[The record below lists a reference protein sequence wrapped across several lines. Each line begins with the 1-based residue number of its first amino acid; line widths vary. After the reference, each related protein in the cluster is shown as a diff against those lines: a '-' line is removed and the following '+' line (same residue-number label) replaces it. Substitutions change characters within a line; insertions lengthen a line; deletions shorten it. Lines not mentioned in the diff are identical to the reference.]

1 MKKSTPWIVLTLVL
15 VFAAGIVGGILSER
29 WLSAKRPQMRRPAS
43 AQRYPSRDRWAKDL
57 GLTAEQ
63 QEKIREI
70 FKKND
75 ERMRNDEQI
84 KELRAGS
91 NKRFAEIRE
100 QLRREIDAVLT
111 PEQKAKNDAMMQKMM
126 EERRKENEKR
136 DKQNESQR
144 NRIPKKE
151 NGNEKET
158 DRRSG
163 GPGGPRGGHPGLY
176 PY

>member
-15 VFAAGIVGGILSER
+15 VFAAGVVGGVLGDR
-29 WLSAKRPQMRRPAS
+29 WWFTKRPQMRRPAS
-43 AQRYPSRDRWAKDL
+43 AERYPSRDRWAKDL
-57 GLTAEQ
+57 GLTSEQ

-75 ERMRNDEQI
+75 ERMRTDEKI
-84 KELRAGS
+84 KELRVES

-100 QLRREIDAVLT
+100 QLKNEIDAVLT
-111 PEQKAKNDAMMQKMM
+111 PEQRVKNEAMIQKMM

-136 DKQNESQR
+136 DKQSESQR
-144 NRIPKKE
+144 NRNPKKE
-151 NGNEKET
+151 TGNEKESS
-158 DRRSG
+158 RRSG
-163 GPGGPRGGHPGLY
+163 DPGGPRGGYPGLY

>member
-1 MKKSTPWIVLTLVL
+1 MKKSTPWIILTLVL
-15 VFAAGIVGGILSER
+15 VFAAGIVGGVLGER
-29 WLSAKRPQMRRPAS
+29 WWFAKKPQDRRPAN
-43 AQRYPSRDRWAKDL
+43 AQRYPSRDKWTKDL

-75 ERMRNDEQI
+75 ERMRNDETI
-84 KELRAGS
+84 KELRAAS

-100 QLRREIDAVLT
+100 QLRKEIDAVLT
-111 PEQKAKNDAMMQKMM
+111 PEQRAENEAMLKKAQ
-126 EERRKENEKR
+126 EERRLEKEKR

-144 NRIPKKE
+144 NRNSKKE
-151 NGNEKET
+151 TGNEKET
-158 DRRSG
+158 DRGSG
-163 GPGGPRGGHPGLY
+163 DPGGPRGGHSGLY

>member
-1 MKKSTPWIVLTLVL
+1 MKKSAPWVVLTLIL
-15 VFAAGIVGGILSER
+15 VFAAGVIGGVLSER
-29 WLSAKRPQMRRPAS
+29 WWFAKRPQMRRPAA

-70 FKKND
+70 FKKNED
-75 ERMRNDEQI
+75 RMRNDEKI
-84 KELRAGS
+84 KELRAES

-100 QLRREIDAVLT
+100 ELKKEIDAVLT
-111 PEQKAKNDAMMQKMM
+111 PEQKAKNDAMIQKMM
-126 EERRKENEKR
+126 EERRKESEKR
-136 DKQNESQR
+136 DKQTESQR

-151 NGNEKET
+151 NGNEKEA
-158 DRRSG
+158 DRRG
-163 GPGGPRGGHPGLY
+163 GDPGGPRGGHPGLY